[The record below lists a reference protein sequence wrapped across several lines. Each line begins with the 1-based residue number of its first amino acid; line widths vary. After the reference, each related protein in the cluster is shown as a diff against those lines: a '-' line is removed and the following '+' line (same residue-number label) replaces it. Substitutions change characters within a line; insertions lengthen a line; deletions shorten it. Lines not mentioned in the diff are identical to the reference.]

1 MLHTHTRCCHGTI
14 VTDVRTIPLGPYPLL
29 WPVPGFAHSQLM
41 PLPRVV
47 AAFPPVGHEGIAG
60 QPERKVRTSRTSR
73 TAMSVLRRQARPVR
87 CSGWHQVRACTAGWL
102 HVPEPILVRP
112 EPHCGLPVQACRP
125 SPLVFVPSKLLSQ
138 MYEVIL
144 VGVSLSLIGFRLFVP
159 MNHTAL

>member
-60 QPERKVRTSRTSR
+60 QPESAHVAHVAHSNVS
-73 TAMSVLRRQARPVR
+73 TAP
-87 CSGWHQVRACTAGWL
+87 
-102 HVPEPILVRP
+102 
-112 EPHCGLPVQACRP
+112 P
-125 SPLVFVPSKLLSQ
+125 STPGS
-138 MYEVIL
+138 M
-144 VGVSLSLIGFRLFVP
+144 
-159 MNHTAL
+159 